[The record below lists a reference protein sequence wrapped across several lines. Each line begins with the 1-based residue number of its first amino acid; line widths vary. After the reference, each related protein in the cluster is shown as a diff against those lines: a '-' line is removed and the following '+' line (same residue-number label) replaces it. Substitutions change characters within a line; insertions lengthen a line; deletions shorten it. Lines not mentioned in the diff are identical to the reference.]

1 VERDEKPALACRYAP
16 VLHNLLPFR
25 EKAAHNALS
34 MQIHASC
41 AAREGHGV
49 LLLGPPG
56 SGKSDLVLRLL
67 AHGFALVADDRVDI
81 EDRIARPP
89 AALAG
94 LLEVRGLGL
103 MRMDHAPQAAIALA
117 VTLGRGERLPQP
129 ETYAPLGVPMVR
141 IDPQSCSAPQ
151 RVALALDCA
160 LGRATQTAGAFA

>member
-1 VERDEKPALACRYAP
+1 
-16 VLHNLLPFR
+16 
-25 EKAAHNALS
+25 

-67 AHGFALVADDRVDI
+67 DHGFQLVADDRVDVQ
-81 EDRIARPP
+81 DGVASPP

-103 MRMDHAPQAAIALA
+103 LRVPHVPMARLALA
-117 VTLGRGERLPQP
+117 VTLGRGPRLPAP
-129 ETYAPLGVPMVR
+129 EIHPTLDLPLVTV
-141 IDPQSCSAPQ
+141 DPAACSAPQ
-151 RVALALDCA
+151 RVALALGCA
-160 LGRATQTAGAFA
+160 LGRTSLLEGAFA